1 MKITYLGQAS
11 LLLENENIKI
21 LVDPYLSNSVEKINP
36 RNFRRKP
43 IDESFLKIKPDVIVL
58 THNHLDHTDPDTLK
72 HYICGE
78 DSVVV
83 LGPTAVFNAVREIGN
98 KNQNYVMFNRHTEWT
113 QNGIKFTAVMAAHS
127 DPHPIGVI
135 IDDGEKKYYITGD
148 TLYNTDIFE
157 DIPDDIDVMF
167 VPVNGLGNNMNKT
180 DAKRFAMEVNPK
192 IVVPYHVGMFDEM
205 TADDFD
211 MDNKVIPEIY
221 KEIKLY

>member
-1 MKITYLGQAS
+1 
-11 LLLENENIKI
+11 
-21 LVDPYLSNSVEKINP
+21 
-36 RNFRRKP
+36 
-43 IDESFLKIKPDVIVL
+43 
-58 THNHLDHTDPDTLK
+58 
-72 HYICGE
+72 
-78 DSVVV
+78 
-83 LGPTAVFNAVREIGN
+83 
-98 KNQNYVMFNRHTEWT
+98 
-113 QNGIKFTAVMAAHS
+113 MAAHS

-167 VPVNGLGNNMNKT
+167 VPVNGLGNNMNKL